1 MTRHQI
7 WGEFQ
12 MPLSGYDVNPEGCA
26 NVLAQIEE
34 ADDRSAALMGLRE
47 GMEEAELACIGGSG
61 IVGQA
66 LAELWQGTMS
76 WQIQAAETRILNAV
90 EGVREAVSIIASAD
104 QEMAESARNR
114 LAEVQAGILA
124 EPELDGT
131 R

>member
-1 MTRHQI
+1 MR
-7 WGEFQ
+7 
-12 MPLSGYDVNPEGCA
+12 MPLYGYDVNPEGCA

-34 ADDRSAALMGLRE
+34 AEGRSEALMALRE
-47 GMEEAELACIGGSG
+47 GTEEAELACIGGSG

-76 WQIQAAETRILNAV
+76 RQIQAAETRILNAV

-104 QEMAESARNR
+104 REMADSARNR

-124 EPELDGT
+124 EPELDG
-131 R
+131 RL